1 MPHTPHN
8 AAHGDGEG
16 VVLGFSGG
24 MDSCAAAAR
33 LMAHGWRVMAL
44 TLDMTGDRRITDMA
58 RRRADEIGIPLTVRD
73 VRAEF
78 SAIRDYFVNSY
89 AAGRTPAPCTLCNT
103 TMKWPSL
110 VAEADRLGVS
120 AIATGHYFNTVRYN
134 GRIYVCRADDRTK
147 DQSYY
152 LWGLPQS
159 TLERIVTP
167 MGDIFKSD
175 IRSEDPS
182 RSESMGIC
190 FLDGKPYGQYVAARR
205 PDTLRRGEIV
215 DADGNVVGH
224 HDGVAFYTIGQKRG
238 LDIDAAF
245 NLKGRDIRIV
255 AIDAADNRLVVG
267 GGAQLYYSTLE
278 VASYNVVD
286 MDELLS
292 SQDVETVIRGIG
304 RNPEG
309 YVHRAERIGDRLRIR
324 LGSPAWAPAVGQP
337 AVFYRGDRV
346 IGGGIV
352 EKYY

>member
-1 MPHTPHN
+1 MI
-8 AAHGDGEG
+8 AAADSDGEG

-33 LMAHGWRVMAL
+33 LAAQGWRVEAV
-44 TLDMTGDRRITDMA
+44 TLDMTGDSRITDQA
-58 RRRADEIGIPLTVRD
+58 RERAAEMGIRLTVKD

-78 SAIRDYFVNSY
+78 AAVKEYFVSSY
-89 AAGRTPAPCTLCNT
+89 AAGRTPAPCTLCNS
-103 TMKWPSL
+103 MIKWPSL
-110 VAEADRLGVS
+110 VAEADRRGIR
-120 AIATGHYFNTVRYN
+120 AIATGHYFKTARHN
-134 GRIYVCRADDRTK
+134 GRVYVCRADDRAK

-175 IRSEDPS
+175 IRNTSPL
-182 RSESMGIC
+182 RSESMGVC
-190 FLDGKPYGQYVAARR
+190 FLGGRPYAQYVAAQR

-215 DADGNVVGH
+215 DAGGRVVGH

-238 LDIDAAF
+238 LEIDGEYA
-245 NLKGRDIRIV
+245 LKNSAVRIV
-255 AIDAADNRLVVG
+255 AIDAATNRIVVG
-267 GGAQLYYSTLE
+267 QEPQLYYPTLE

-286 MDELLS
+286 IDELLS
-292 SQDVETVIRGIG
+292 SHDVEVVIRGIG

-309 YVHRAERIGDRLRIR
+309 YMRRAELIGDRLRIT
-324 LGSPAWAPAVGQP
+324 LGAPAWAPAAGQP

-352 EKYY
+352 EKYF